1 MTCKLCQKEGD
12 LKNSHIIPEFIYS
25 SLYDKKHRF
34 YEISGDVNKKNRMPQ
49 KGVREKL
56 LCSEC
61 EKHISKYERYAS
73 LVLNGG
79 FSLTVRNEGRLVH
92 LGNIDYR
99 KFKVF
104 ALSILWRAGVSDLS
118 VFSQVKLGPHEDKI
132 RIMIL
137 SGNPGA
143 EHQYP
148 FILSPIIH
156 KNEVQEALIVAPT
169 WTRLEN
175 HYAYRFVF
183 GGIAWIFV
191 VSGHKAPKVVI
202 DASINNQDELT
213 MIPWELSDMKFITD
227 MAEELAR
234 QGKL

>member
-1 MTCKLCQKEGD
+1 MTCKLCQKERE
-12 LKNSHIIPEFIYS
+12 LKKSHIIPEFIYS
-25 SLYDKKHRF
+25 SLYDEKHRF
-34 YEISGDVNKKNRMPQ
+34 HEISDDVKKKNKMPQ
-49 KGVREKL
+49 KGIREKL

-61 EKHISKYERYAS
+61 EQHLSKYERYAS

-79 FSLTVRNEGRLVH
+79 FSLTVRHEGRLVH
-92 LGNIDYR
+92 LGNIDYQ
-99 KFKVF
+99 KFKLF
-104 ALSILWRAGVSDLS
+104 ALSILWRAGVSDLT
-118 VFSQVKLGPHEDKI
+118 VFSQVKLGPHEEKL

-137 SGNPGA
+137 NDNPGT
-143 EHQYP
+143 ERQYP

-156 KNEVQEALIVAPT
+156 ENEVQEALIVAPT

-183 GGIAWIFV
+183 GGIAWVFV

-202 DASINNQDELT
+202 DVSINNQGELT
-213 MIPWELSDMKFITD
+213 MLPWELSDLRFITD
-227 MAEELAR
+227 MAQELAQ

>member
-1 MTCKLCQKEGD
+1 M
-12 LKNSHIIPEFIYS
+12 KNSHIIPEFIYS
-25 SLYDKKHRF
+25 SLYDEKHRF
-34 YEISGDVNKKNRMPQ
+34 HEISDDVKKKNKMPQ
-49 KGVREKL
+49 KGIREKL

-61 EKHISKYERYAS
+61 EQHLSKYERYAS

-79 FSLTVRNEGRLVH
+79 FSLTVRNKGRLVH
-92 LGNIDYR
+92 LGNIDYK
-99 KFKVF
+99 KFKLF

-118 VFSQVKLGPHEDKI
+118 VFSQVKLGPHEEKL

-137 SGNPGA
+137 NDNPGA

-156 KNEVQEALIVAPT
+156 ENEVQEALIVAPT

-183 GGIAWIFV
+183 GGIAWVFV
-191 VSGHKAPKVVI
+191 VSGHKAPEVI
-202 DASINNQDELT
+202 IYASINSQDELT
-213 MIPWELSDMKFITD
+213 MIPWELSDLRFITD
-227 MAEELAR
+227 MAQELAQ

>member
-1 MTCKLCQKEGD
+1 MTCKLCQKERE
-12 LKNSHIIPEFIYS
+12 LKKSHIIPEFIYS
-25 SLYDKKHRF
+25 SLYDEKHRF
-34 YEISGDVNKKNRMPQ
+34 HEISDDVKKKNKMPQ
-49 KGVREKL
+49 KGIREKL

-61 EKHISKYERYAS
+61 EQHLSRYERYAS

-92 LGNIDYR
+92 LGNIDYQ
-99 KFKVF
+99 KFKLF

-118 VFSQVKLGPHEDKI
+118 VFSQVKLGPHEEKL

-137 SGNPGA
+137 NDNPGT

-148 FILSPIIH
+148 FILSPIVH
-156 KNEVQEALIVAPT
+156 ENEVQEALIVAPT

-183 GGIAWIFV
+183 GGIAWVFV

-202 DASINNQDELT
+202 DTSLNNQGELT
-213 MIPWELSDMKFITD
+213 MLPWELSDLRFITD
-227 MAEELAR
+227 MAQELAQ